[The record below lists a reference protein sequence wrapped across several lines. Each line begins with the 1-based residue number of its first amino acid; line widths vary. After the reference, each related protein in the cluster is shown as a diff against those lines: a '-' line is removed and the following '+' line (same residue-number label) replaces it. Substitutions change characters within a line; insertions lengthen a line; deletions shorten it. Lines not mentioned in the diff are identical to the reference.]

1 MALWVLLLLPYSS
14 FSYTFGYTNNTALYG
29 HTWQMNTSTLGISA
43 EEGLDLSGVIFNYT
57 PVKNVVDDFT
67 VTIESDKVGGG
78 FIFQETDDWSGK
90 YGMRIQKVIPFAYTP
105 VEQFG
110 ESRIR
115 TTGVGS
121 IENES
126 VVYMYRWDACRI
138 PTDPACPNYV
148 PPIPELPKIDIYDAL
163 EDEFV
168 AQATEE
174 TDRDLIEDEDES
186 KESEEEDDESERLEV
201 ALASTENALT
211 IANAV
216 SQSVL
221 LQVINK
227 ATNINV
233 YYDARIPSTIYKD
246 TITLQDKD
254 IVDNRLVLRS
264 LSQEQLMNEMIE
276 EQYK

>member
-1 MALWVLLLLPYSS
+1 
-14 FSYTFGYTNNTALYG
+14 
-29 HTWQMNTSTLGISA
+29 MNTSTLGISA
-43 EEGLDLSGVIFNYT
+43 EEGLDLSGVVFRYT
-57 PVKNVVDDFT
+57 PVKNVIDDFS
-67 VTIESDKVGGG
+67 VTIEADKVGGG
-78 FIFQETDDWSGK
+78 YIFQETDDWSGK
-90 YGMRIQKVIPFAYTP
+90 YGIKIQKVIPFGYTP

-115 TTGVGS
+115 TTGVGTV
-121 IENES
+121 EDAS

-168 AQATEE
+168 AQATQE
-174 TDRDLIEDEDES
+174 TDRELLEEDET
-186 KESEEEDDESERLEV
+186 KELDDEEDENERLEV
-201 ALASTENALT
+201 ALATTENALT

-216 SQSVL
+216 SQAVL

-227 ATNINV
+227 ATNINA

>member
-1 MALWVLLLLPYSS
+1 
-14 FSYTFGYTNNTALYG
+14 
-29 HTWQMNTSTLGISA
+29 MNTSTLGISA

-174 TDRDLIEDEDES
+174 TDRDLIEDEEES